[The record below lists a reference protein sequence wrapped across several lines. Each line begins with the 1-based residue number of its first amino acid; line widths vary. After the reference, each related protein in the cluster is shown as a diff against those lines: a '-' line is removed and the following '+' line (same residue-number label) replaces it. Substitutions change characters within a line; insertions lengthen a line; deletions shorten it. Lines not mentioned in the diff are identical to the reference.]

1 MLERSVNPSGARGLL
16 SAAADSVRRRARI
29 AAVTML
35 VGAGT
40 LFAAGI
46 DGVAAQ
52 GGPAILID
60 GNAVVTGFSGAT
72 NAGGAAPADRA
83 TIDLNGPAARIVDL
97 QNPGAPPSAQLL
109 NAIKPFTVSAGQI
122 GQVFAVAL
130 DNASPPNIYVAATSA
145 YGLPIVVPAAG
156 GAQVRAK
163 AGATN
168 ARFMPGLFGPDAAN
182 GGPGSIWRIDGT
194 NGEVTLF
201 ANVTLEGVPNSGPAL
216 GGLAFDPASR
226 TIFAADRET
235 GMIHRFDLSGNEVGG
250 FDHGEQGRSAAGMA
264 PVSYDPATRLDI
276 TSPRFR
282 TDNFGTWGYA
292 PDARLIYGLAVQDGR
307 LYYAVTDQL
316 QIWSVAISPNG
327 FGEDARVEVTASP
340 FDRGSEISKITF
352 DSSGRMIVAE
362 RPEPTGAY
370 DFEALA
376 KPAVGRVLRY
386 RRVTDPNG
394 ATAWQ
399 PVPGEYAL
407 GFPGVLRN
415 GNGGVAIG
423 YGYTPDGRIDRT
435 ACSAFLWSTGE
446 QLRKAN
452 DPSLAARLAAG
463 GPPNVDGLQGNAIN
477 LVRPA
482 NEPPLAT
489 YFVDYDD
496 KFNDDDARGHL
507 GDVAIWRQCG
517 GQAAFV
523 PVVEPEAVAF
533 DLIGWG
539 ECRDRDWDRDG
550 HGRNF
555 RRRGGDHDWNW
566 ERRCCDWY
574 WDSYDHDHRR
584 RDRDWDRRCC
594 DHDWSWD
601 HNGHGRDWQ
610 RRCNPPPN
618 ACPPG
623 TIVMP
628 DGTCCDPKYV
638 REGRC
643 FPPPVNT
650 CPPGTIMLP
659 NGTCCDPKYVHDGRC
674 LPPPVNTCPPG
685 TIMLP
690 NGTCCDPKYVVRG
703 RCLPPPVN
711 TCPPGAILLPNGQC
725 CAAQFVVNGKCERT
739 PPSTCPPGTVKQPN
753 GTCQPVLKRTPQKV
767 LERDPHLPHD
777 PGRPVINGHN
787 PTINIPLLP
796 IKPNGG
802 ITRVPSNPIGG
813 HGAISMPH
821 TFGGLGGGKAI
832 R

>member
-1 MLERSVNPSGARGLL
+1 MLYGSLIPSGARGLL
-16 SAAADSVRRRARI
+16 SAVSDSVRRRARI

-40 LFAAGI
+40 LFGAAGI
-46 DGVAAQ
+46 DGASAQ

-60 GNAVVTGFSGAT
+60 GNAVVTGFSGAG
-72 NAGGAAPADRA
+72 NAGGAAPADRSA
-83 TIDLNGPAARIVDL
+83 IDLNGPAARIVDL
-97 QNPGAPPSAQLL
+97 QSPGTPPAAQLL
-109 NAIKPFTVSAGQI
+109 TAPKPFTVTAGQV

-130 DNASPPNIYVAATSA
+130 DNATPPNIYVAATSA
-145 YGLPIVVPAAG
+145 YGLPIVVSTAD
-156 GAQVRAK
+156 GALMRAT
-163 AGATN
+163 AGAPN
-168 ARFMPGLFGPDAAN
+168 ARFMPGLFGPEALN
-182 GGPGSIWRIDGT
+182 GGPGSIYRIDGMT
-194 NGEVTLF
+194 GEVTLF
-201 ANVTLEGVPNSGPAL
+201 ANVTLDDVANSGPAL

-226 TIFAADRET
+226 TIFVADRET
-235 GMIHRFDLSGNEVGG
+235 GMIHRFDLSGQEVGG

-282 TDNFGTWGYA
+282 TDNPGTWGYA
-292 PDARLIYGLAVQDGR
+292 QDERLVFGLAVQDGR
-307 LYYAVTDQL
+307 LYYAVADHL
-316 QIWSVAISPNG
+316 QIWSVSISPNG
-327 FGEDARVEVTASP
+327 FGEDARVELEVSP

-352 DSSGRMIVAE
+352 DSSGRMLLAE

-386 RRVTDPNG
+386 RRVTDANG
-394 ATAWQ
+394 TAAWV
-399 PVPGEYAL
+399 PVPDEYAL

-415 GNGGVAIG
+415 GNGGIAIG
-423 YGYTPDGRIDRT
+423 YGYTPDGRIDRA

-446 QLRKAN
+446 QLRKSN

-463 GPPNVDGLQGNAIN
+463 GPPNVDGLQGNALN

-507 GDVAIWRQCG
+507 GDVAIWRSCG
-517 GQAAFV
+517 GQAAFA

-550 HGRNF
+550 HDRDW
-555 RRRGGDHDWNW
+555 RRRGRDGNWHDRDWW
-566 ERRCCDWY
+566 AHRCCDWY
-574 WDSYDHDHRR
+574 WESDDHGQR

-594 DHDWSWD
+594 DHDWVRD
-601 HNGHGRDWQ
+601 GHGRDWE
-610 RRCNPPPN
+610 RRCLPPPN
-618 ACPPG
+618 TCPPG
-623 TIVMP
+623 SIVLP
-628 DGTCCDPKYV
+628 NGQCCDPAAV
-638 REGRC
+638 RAGRC
-643 FPPPVNT
+643 FPPPST

-659 NGTCCDPKYVHDGRC
+659 NGTCCDPQYVRRGVC

-703 RCLPPPVN
+703 RCLPPPVRQ
-711 TCPPGAILLPNGQC
+711 CPPGTVQLPHGQC
-725 CAAQFVVNGKCERT
+725 CPLTAVVNGKCEPQPPRHT
-739 PPSTCPPGTVKQPN
+739 PPR
-753 GTCQPVLKRTPQKV
+753 L
-767 LERDPHLPHD
+767 LEHDPKLPHD
-777 PGRPVINGHN
+777 PGRPVIVNHN
-787 PTINIPLLP
+787 PPTINIPRLP
-796 IKPNGG
+796 IKPNGS
-802 ITRVPSNPIGG
+802 ITRVPINPIGG

-821 TFGGLGGGKAI
+821 TFGGLGGGKLI